1 MKKLSDELFTWKW
14 IIFIIV
20 VFGLGWITRDN
31 MIQEALANQ
40 LSMNKWDVF
49 LSILMQSRFIV
60 YFLIPFWI
68 LFNVLVI
75 IRSWD
80 TSILIRLKNY
90 KNWILYVA
98 AQVLPMVIILH
109 VLWIIVAI
117 ILTLDLP
124 YSSEWSNYSNTEIA
138 YNSLIHYIQ
147 ETAYSPWTVM
157 SIHVVFFFLALL
169 FISMLFALFFVLIPK
184 LLAIAIFAFIFLCYF
199 IVSYRVFPL
208 DSIFTYFNYM
218 TFYSVYQTFQPYWIG
233 WVCLL
238 LILIITLRFID
249 SIKKLSSK
257 AFLGVLN
264 RRKSELIYVLLCLI
278 GFVSPLLDMG
288 ASLTTVWD
296 LWYLRL
302 LGFSGDGFNMLILIF
317 YFIIYLGFIY
327 LVQLYL
333 NDYLT
338 GRFYYTVIRYKSLNK
353 WFIAFMKRIS
363 ILIIVFLSG
372 LFVLAISIGMIQGLS
387 LEPRVSIEKGIS
399 LLQLLFHF
407 FINGFLQM
415 INYILTV
422 FILIWLIK
430 DHGYHMIT
438 MMVLI
443 IAGWGS
449 SFVQQMIPAGLNSFG
464 YMTNVFS
471 DMLFISF
478 VLVVGIIVQIC
489 IIKFLFYKRGI
500 AFY

>member
-1 MKKLSDELFTWKW
+1 MNVMKKLSDELFTWKW

-157 SIHVVFFFLALL
+157 SIHVVFFF
-169 FISMLFALFFVLIPK
+169 
-184 LLAIAIFAFIFLCYF
+184 
-199 IVSYRVFPL
+199 
-208 DSIFTYFNYM
+208 
-218 TFYSVYQTFQPYWIG
+218 
-233 WVCLL
+233 
-238 LILIITLRFID
+238 
-249 SIKKLSSK
+249 
-257 AFLGVLN
+257 
-264 RRKSELIYVLLCLI
+264 
-278 GFVSPLLDMG
+278 
-288 ASLTTVWD
+288 
-296 LWYLRL
+296 
-302 LGFSGDGFNMLILIF
+302 
-317 YFIIYLGFIY
+317 
-327 LVQLYL
+327 
-333 NDYLT
+333 
-338 GRFYYTVIRYKSLNK
+338 
-353 WFIAFMKRIS
+353 
-363 ILIIVFLSG
+363 
-372 LFVLAISIGMIQGLS
+372 
-387 LEPRVSIEKGIS
+387 
-399 LLQLLFHF
+399 
-407 FINGFLQM
+407 
-415 INYILTV
+415 
-422 FILIWLIK
+422 
-430 DHGYHMIT
+430 
-438 MMVLI
+438 
-443 IAGWGS
+443 
-449 SFVQQMIPAGLNSFG
+449 
-464 YMTNVFS
+464 
-471 DMLFISF
+471 
-478 VLVVGIIVQIC
+478 
-489 IIKFLFYKRGI
+489 
-500 AFY
+500 